1 MSKHIRLTASHVD
14 KALSKFATENY
25 KLSIQLSTN
34 GFSFSV
40 LEVNRNKLLSVESY
54 QLDKPESISP
64 SVSHESVVLLA
75 IEELFSQFKWIGKKF
90 AALNF
95 IVESNKSTL
104 VPMPLFDP
112 AEINTYLDFSHNIT
126 KDEDIISNSMVNL
139 EAFNIFSINKTLR
152 EKISSMFPDSTILN
166 ISNTLIEGILINHK
180 NQSIKNKVFVNVR
193 NSYFDV
199 IIVDGKRLIFFNTF
213 KYKTKEDF
221 IYFLIFVFE
230 QLRINPEDV
239 ELVLLGNIRKN
250 SPLYEM
256 AYNYIRKIS
265 FANRSEMIK
274 YSYVFDDVP
283 GHFFYNLL
291 NSNLCGL

>member
-40 LEVNRNKLLSVESY
+40 LEINRNKLLSVESY
-54 QLDKPESISP
+54 ELDKPESISP
-64 SVSHESVVLLA
+64 SVTHESVVLLA
-75 IEELFSQFKWIGKKF
+75 IEELFLQFKWIGEKF
-90 AALNF
+90 AAVNF
-95 IVESNKSTL
+95 IVESDKSTL
-104 VPMPLFDP
+104 IPMPLFDP
-112 AEINTYLDFSHNIT
+112 SEINTYLKFSHNVS
-126 KDEDIISNSMVNL
+126 KDEDIISNSMINL
-139 EAFNIFSINKTLR
+139 EAFNIFSIYKNLR
-152 EKISSMFPDSTILN
+152 EKISSMFPDSTISN

-180 NQSIKNKVFVNVR
+180 NQNIKNKVFVNVR

-199 IIVDGKRLIFFNTF
+199 IIIHGKRLIFFNSF

-230 QLRINPEDV
+230 QLRINPEEV

-250 SPLYEM
+250 SPLYEI

-265 FANRSEMIK
+265 FAKRSELIK

-283 GHFFYNLL
+283 EHFFYNLL

>member
-64 SVSHESVVLLA
+64 SINHDSVVLLA
-75 IEELFSQFKWIGKKF
+75 IEELFLQFNWIGEKF
-90 AALNF
+90 AAVNF
-95 IVESNKSTL
+95 IVESDKSTL
-104 VPMPLFDP
+104 IPMPLFDP
-112 AEINTYLDFSHNIT
+112 AEINTYLKFSHNVS
-126 KDEDIISNSMVNL
+126 KDEDTISNSMLNL
-139 EAFNIFSINKTLR
+139 EAFNIFSIYKNLR
-152 EKISSMFPDSTILN
+152 EKIFSMFPGSTIST

-180 NQSIKNKVFVNVR
+180 NQNIKNKVFVNVR

-199 IIVDGKRLIFFNTF
+199 IIIHGKRLIFFNSF

-239 ELVLLGNIRKN
+239 ELVFLGNIRKN
-250 SPLYEM
+250 SPLYEI

-265 FANRSEMIK
+265 FGKRSELIK

-283 GHFFYNLL
+283 EHFFYNLL

>member
-25 KLSIQLSTN
+25 KLSFQLSTN

-54 QLDKPESISP
+54 ELDKPESISS
-64 SVSHESVVLLA
+64 SVTHESVVLLA
-75 IEELFSQFKWIGKKF
+75 IEELFFQFKWIGEKF
-90 AALNF
+90 AAVNF
-95 IVESNKSTL
+95 IIESDKSTL
-104 VPMPLFDP
+104 IPMPLFDP
-112 AEINTYLDFSHNIT
+112 SEINTYLKFSHIVS
-126 KDEDIISNSMVNL
+126 KDEDIISNSMINL
-139 EAFNIFSINKTLR
+139 EAFNIFSIYKNLR
-152 EKISSMFPDSTILN
+152 EKITSMFPDSTISN
-166 ISNTLIEGILINHK
+166 ISNTLIEGILINYK
-180 NQSIKNKVFVNVR
+180 NQNIKNKVFVNVR

-199 IIVDGKRLIFFNTF
+199 IIIHGKRLIFFNSF

-230 QLRINPEDV
+230 QLRINPEEV

-250 SPLYEM
+250 SPLYEI
-256 AYNYIRKIS
+256 AYNYVREIS
-265 FANRSEMIK
+265 FARRSELIK

-283 GHFFYNLL
+283 EHFFYNLL